1 VTSRL
6 TIYMPSVLSEISF
19 LSNPSNEQFLKK
31 GEYRQRL
38 AEGLYQG
45 VVNYLQRL
53 NSVTYNPPARNLA
66 AGRSGSGSTSGR
78 PAMVEQFRN
87 QE

>member
-1 VTSRL
+1 L
-6 TIYMPSVLSEISF
+6 AEISF
-19 LSNPSNEQFLKK
+19 LSNPSDEQLLKS

-45 VVNYLQRL
+45 VVRYLESL
-53 NSVTYNPPARNLA
+53 NSVTYNLSARNPA
-66 AGRSGSGSTSGR
+66 AGS
-78 PAMVEQFRN
+78 PAVEQSQN